1 MAYETYPS
9 YYLEI
14 SAPLLSFWEQA
25 QAGQDCAIEL
35 VRLKDTHTL
44 SYQKLSVERG
54 KPYAQ
59 FLRCEQN
66 VDGTVT
72 ASNFERFP
80 VQDWQMTDTGN
91 FYYRLFPAGDKHYAD
106 YQLVRTVPPD
116 SSHLAMLEQYV
127 LPIDYYYVNLL
138 ITDWSEP
145 DFAGVSFNDLFDR
158 LYALRFRFSAGRVRL
173 CAGREEQVS
182 SGFLPPTL
190 NASSSPISPISAE
203 KLRALAGYDEQTDTY
218 PWRPVRTNDME
229 LYDYPAVEPYI
240 TDVREN
246 PDGTMTLLLSCLSTD
261 IPTDCIFSH
270 ELTVRALSSGGFEY
284 VSNRVTYPDRAS
296 ASRTPRRAFPPNRRF
311 PKPGLAAVR
320 AICYDRQNE
329 QKKDG
334 TSMHYGFIK
343 ACAVSPSLRVA
354 DCPYNAQMTI
364 EAMQRAAQSG
374 CQLAVFPELGAHGL
388 HLRRSFLAAA
398 FAEGGGV
405 CAALRF

>member
-1 MAYETYPS
+1 MKQLGSLFLCAAILALFLTGCRAEPVLEDAQKPAVSKDTLEQTATERVLTLCALAFGSSDAETALDEAGCAVLYGYETYPS
-9 YYLEI
+9 YYLETPE
-14 SAPLLSFWEQA
+14 PLLSFWEQA

-44 SYQKLSVERG
+44 SYQKLSVENG

-59 FLRCEQN
+59 FLRCAQYA
-66 VDGTVT
+66 DGSVA
-72 ASNFERFP
+72 ASNFERFA

-116 SSHLAMLEQYV
+116 TSRLSMLEQYV

-158 LYALRFRFSAGRVRL
+158 LYALHLGSQPDASDYTQDEKTGVFRIPSADFERVILPYFS
-173 CAGREEQVS
+173 
-182 SGFLPPTL
+182 
-190 NASSSPISPISAE
+190 ISAE

-270 ELTVRALSSGGFEY
+270 ELTVRTLPSGGFEY
-284 VSNRVTYPDRAS
+284 VSNHITYQ
-296 ASRTPRRAFPPNRRF
+296 T
-311 PKPGLAAVR
+311 
-320 AICYDRQNE
+320 
-329 QKKDG
+329 
-334 TSMHYGFIK
+334 
-343 ACAVSPSLRVA
+343 
-354 DCPYNAQMTI
+354 
-364 EAMQRAAQSG
+364 
-374 CQLAVFPELGAHGL
+374 ELGL
-388 HLRRSFLAAA
+388 PNAAPRLS
-398 FAEGGGV
+398 V
-405 CAALRF
+405 K

>member
-1 MAYETYPS
+1 MKQLVSLFLCAAILAPCLSGCRKEAVSEQAQEPSVSEEALEQAIAQRALSLCDLAFDGFDAAALGEDGCAVLYAYETYPS

-116 SSHLAMLEQYV
+116 RSHLAMLEQYV

-158 LYALRFRFSAGRVRL
+158 LYALRFGSQPDASDYTQDEKTGVFRIPSADFERVILPYFS
-173 CAGREEQVS
+173 
-182 SGFLPPTL
+182 
-190 NASSSPISPISAE
+190 ISAE

-229 LYDYPAVEPYI
+229 LYDYPTTEPYI

-246 PDGTMTLLLSCLSTD
+246 PDGTTTLLLSCLSTD
-261 IPTDCIFSH
+261 VPTDCIFSH
-270 ELTVRALSSGGFEY
+270 ELTVRTLPSGGFEY
-284 VSNRVTYPDRAS
+284 VSNRVTFQ
-296 ASRTPRRAFPPNRRF
+296 T
-311 PKPGLAAVR
+311 
-320 AICYDRQNE
+320 
-329 QKKDG
+329 
-334 TSMHYGFIK
+334 
-343 ACAVSPSLRVA
+343 
-354 DCPYNAQMTI
+354 
-364 EAMQRAAQSG
+364 
-374 CQLAVFPELGAHGL
+374 ELGL
-388 HLRRSFLAAA
+388 PNAAPRLS
-398 FAEGGGV
+398 V
-405 CAALRF
+405 K

>member
-1 MAYETYPS
+1 MKQLVLLFLCAAILAPCLSGCRKEAVSEQAQEPSVSEEALEQAIAQRALSLCDLAFDRFDAAALGEDGCAVLYAYETYPS

-25 QAGQDCAIEL
+25 KAGQDCSVEL
-35 VRLKDTHTL
+35 VRRKDAHAL

-80 VQDWQMTDTGN
+80 VQDWQMTDAGN
-91 FYYRLFPAGDKHYAD
+91 FYYRLFPTGDKHSAD
-106 YQLVRTVPPD
+106 YQLIRTVPPD
-116 SSHLAMLEQYV
+116 SSHLAMLERYV

-158 LYALRFRFSAGRVRL
+158 LYALRFGSQPDAADYAQDETTGAFRIPSGEFERVVLPYFSV
-173 CAGREEQVS
+173 
-182 SGFLPPTL
+182 
-190 NASSSPISPISAE
+190 SAE
-203 KLRALAGYDEQTDTY
+203 NLRALAGYDGQSDSY
-218 PWRPVRTNDME
+218 PWRPIRTNDMG
-229 LYDYPAVEPYI
+229 LYDYPTTEPYI

-270 ELTVRALSSGGFEY
+270 ELTVRTLPSGGFEY
-284 VSNRVTYPDRAS
+284 VSNHITYQ
-296 ASRTPRRAFPPNRRF
+296 T
-311 PKPGLAAVR
+311 
-320 AICYDRQNE
+320 
-329 QKKDG
+329 
-334 TSMHYGFIK
+334 
-343 ACAVSPSLRVA
+343 
-354 DCPYNAQMTI
+354 
-364 EAMQRAAQSG
+364 
-374 CQLAVFPELGAHGL
+374 ELGL
-388 HLRRSFLAAA
+388 PNAAPRLS
-398 FAEGGGV
+398 V
-405 CAALRF
+405 K